1 MIYPETHVYE
11 FTVKSEL
18 QARQKLEDIVHTI
31 DEIDSGPSY
40 IIEYKNSEARRI
52 ALKSF
57 DELPYLKHRA
67 DLFEWKKTAAS

>member
-1 MIYPETHVYE
+1 MIYPETHVYD

-40 IIEYKNSEARRI
+40 IIEYKNSAAKRI
-52 ALKSF
+52 VLKSF

-67 DLFEWKKTAAS
+67 DLFVWKKTAAF